1 MHTAQALDV
10 GVHGARGVGDKT
22 GDEDEGGG
30 AVGAEDVAVRA
41 ELGGDLGGEGG
52 GGRGGE
58 GGAGE
63 VEDVD
68 GGVVDGLGGA
78 ECAVLEGDA
87 GGGVGARFGALGGG
101 RGNVAA
107 GEERGRVLVVVAEEV
122 VVAHLD
128 DEVEVWLAVTESDGY
143 GGRLGTDLDITVLF
157 FSVPRLAK
165 TVDSRM
171 HMVWIF
177 Y

>member
-1 MHTAQALDV
+1 MHASQALHL
-10 GVHGARGVGDKT
+10 GVNGTWGVGDDT

-30 AVGAEDVAVRA
+30 AVGTEDVAVRA

-78 ECAVLEGDA
+78 ERAVLEGDSGRGGEGRVGVIGGGGGGVA
-87 GGGVGARFGALGGG
+87 GGGEG
-101 RGNVAA
+101 RRMV
-107 GEERGRVLVVVAEEV
+107 VVVVADEA

-128 DEVEVWLAVTESDGY
+128 DEMEVWLSVTESDGY
-143 GGRLGTDLDITVLF
+143 GGRLGADLYIRVLF
-157 FSVPRLAK
+157 FSVLL
-165 TVDSRM
+165 
-171 HMVWIF
+171 F
-177 Y
+177 